1 MSARI
6 TVNLNLVTLI
16 SILTL
21 RRNLIENVSLCLS
34 LENWNCFRIHVM
46 KSFVFESFRFCYVSR
61 SILVTI

>member
-1 MSARI
+1 MTARI

-21 RRNLIENVSLCLS
+21 RRTLIENISLRLS
-34 LENWNCFRIHVM
+34 LEDWNCFRIRVM

-61 SILVTI
+61 